1 MESNL
6 TEKDSLKLITEM
18 IKAAKGNANQSF
30 FHIIMWGWVIST
42 ICIAQFIMIRFSD
55 WKKNSVYI
63 WLLVLPFGIV
73 SSVYGYKQGRKEKVR
88 TFIDSVYAWVWI
100 AFVISLTLVLIIS
113 FRNVMSITPLVLVT
127 AGTATFLSGQ
137 IIKFKPLIWGGL
149 AFWGWSLVA
158 FGLQNELNLIIN
170 ALAIF
175 TGYLI
180 PGYML
185 KNKLKKNAI

>member
-1 MESNL
+1 MESNI

-55 WKKNSVYI
+55 WGKNSVYI

-73 SSVYGYKQGRKEKVR
+73 SSVYGYKQGRKEKVK

>member
-30 FHIIMWGWVIST
+30 FHIILWGWVIS
-42 ICIAQFIMIRFSD
+42 IISIAQFIMIRYTELGHISS
-55 WKKNSVYI
+55 SV
-63 WLLVLPFGIV
+63 WLLTIPFGIF
-73 SSVYGYKQGRKEKVR
+73 SFVYGYREGKKEKVR
-88 TFIDSVYAWVWI
+88 TFIDSIYAWIWV
-100 AFVISLTLVLIIS
+100 AFIISLILVLVIS
-113 FRNVMSITPLVLVT
+113 FRNVMSITPLVLVI
-127 AGTATFLSGQ
+127 AGFATFLSGQ
-137 IIKFKPLIWGGL
+137 VIKFKPLIWGGI
-149 AFWGWSLVA
+149 AFWAWSLVA

-170 ALAIF
+170 AVAIV

-185 KNKLKKNAI
+185 KNKLSKHAI

>member
-1 MESNL
+1 MESNI

-55 WKKNSVYI
+55 WGKNSVYI

-73 SSVYGYKQGRKEKVR
+73 SSVYGYKQGRKEKVK

-180 PGYML
+180 PEYML

>member
-55 WKKNSVYI
+55 WGKNSVYI

>member
-55 WKKNSVYI
+55 WGKNSVYI

-73 SSVYGYKQGRKEKVR
+73 SSVYGYKQGRKEKVK

>member
-55 WKKNSVYI
+55 WGKNSVYI

-73 SSVYGYKQGRKEKVR
+73 SSVYGYKQGRKEKVK

-113 FRNVMSITPLVLVT
+113 LRNVMSITPLVLVT